1 MAHFGREESGPS
13 LIQQRMRTGRRVT
26 AGSARKVRDPLRRVG
41 RIPTAVLSD
50 ALGRLGTMV
59 SGIKPVTAAHRL
71 VGIARTVRC
80 FPGDFLTLLT
90 ALAEAREGEV
100 LVVDG
105 GGHLEAAL
113 LGQLMAVEARR
124 KGVRGFVIDGA
135 VRELSGLEETGLPI
149 FARAA
154 TPRLGGAE
162 HLLETQ
168 VPIICGGAPVRPGDV
183 VCGDEDG
190 VVVFAEARLGQVVSR
205 ALDVRRHEREVVRH
219 LRRGRPLAEIMRL
232 FDRLVELRKRG

>member
-1 MAHFGREESGPS
+1 MS
-13 LIQQRMRTGRRVT
+13 QR
-26 AGSARKVRDPLRRVG
+26 ALRDPLRRIG
-41 RIPTAVLSD
+41 RVPTAVLSD
-50 ALGRLGTMV
+50 ALGRLGTMA
-59 SGIKPVTAAHRL
+59 SGIKPMTSATRL

-105 GGHLEAAL
+105 GGHQEAAL
-113 LGQLMAVEARR
+113 LGQLMALEARR
-124 KGVRGFVIDGA
+124 KGVRGFVVDGA
-135 VRELSGLEETGLPI
+135 VRELSGLDDTGLPV

-154 TPRLGGAE
+154 TPRIGGAE

-168 VPIICGGAPVRPGDV
+168 VPIICGGAPVRPGDI

-190 VVVFAEARLGQVVSR
+190 VVVFAEPRLAQVLSR
-205 ALDVRRHEREVVRH
+205 ALEVRRHERDVVRR
-219 LRRGRPLAEIMRL
+219 LRRGRPLAEVMRL